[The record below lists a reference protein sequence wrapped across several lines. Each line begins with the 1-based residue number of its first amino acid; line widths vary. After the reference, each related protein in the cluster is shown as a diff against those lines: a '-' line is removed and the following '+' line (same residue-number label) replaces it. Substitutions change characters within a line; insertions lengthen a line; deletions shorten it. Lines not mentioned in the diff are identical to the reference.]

1 MLDANYQSTSY
12 LGQAAARLE
21 ILVAADVI
29 RTVALEPTFE
39 NIAALDLLVVVRTF
53 LSWSLVVEIEGHWPW
68 QQKTHRRRTWRAF
81 IMTATI
87 IEGARKRWSIKPKN
101 ILADFIAAFT
111 VGVASIPDSMASAL
125 LAGINPLTGL
135 YTMMIA
141 TPIGALFTSSEMMHI
156 STTSAL
162 SLGVASS
169 LTGMSPAAKLQAV
182 YMLALM
188 VGVIQILL
196 GLLKMGFLVR
206 FVPHS
211 VMTGFLNGVA
221 LLIILGQLRDFTG
234 FQSQYSNRV
243 VQAVD
248 MALNARADH
257 PADPD
262 RRPDHRGAD
271 RWPGQDQSHQPVCLY
286 PGDDHCLAASVPAV
300 VPECP
305 PGGDVTQVPS
315 ALPSFSLPDFSLI
328 FQLIVPAFA
337 LSVIGLVQGAGISQ
351 GYPNPDGKFPDPS
364 GDFFGQG
371 AANLAASFFQGMPCG
386 GSLSGTAMVVNAGA
400 RSRWAN
406 FLAGVLIAI
415 TVLLFAN
422 LVELIAMPALAG
434 LLIVIGFR
442 TLNFDAIRTVW
453 QTGIIPRVV
462 MVITLVGTL
471 VMPLQFAVLMGVG
484 LSILLFTFHQANRLE
499 LVELVPSEKS
509 ALPIERPAPK
519 RLSDHQVTVLYP
531 YGSLFY
537 AAAKTFEE
545 NLPAAEDAK
554 QAVVIFVLRGYDKFG
569 STMITVLDRYN
580 QVLQANGGKVMLAGI
595 SPGVMQQLER
605 TGLLDR
611 IGRENVF
618 IVHQQWGVSAYE
630 AYEAAQAWL
639 DEVKPRVPR
648 RRNKRKQ
655 NNLPCIQKTIW
666 PVRN

>member
-1 MLDANYQSTSY
+1 M
-12 LGQAAARLE
+12 
-21 ILVAADVI
+21 
-29 RTVALEPTFE
+29 TV
-39 NIAALDLLVVVRTF
+39 
-53 LSWSLVVEIEGHWPW
+53 
-68 QQKTHRRRTWRAF
+68 
-81 IMTATI
+81 TI
-87 IEGARKRWSIKPKN
+87 IEGARKRWRINPKN
-101 ILADFIAAFT
+101 ILPDFIAAFT

-125 LAGINPLTGL
+125 LAGINPLAGL

-169 LTGMSPAAKLQAV
+169 LTGMSPAEKLQAV

-248 MALNARADH
+248 TALNAQQIVL
-257 PADPD
+257 PILIVGLTTVLLIIGLD
-262 RRPDHRGAD
+262 RIKATR
-271 RWPGQDQSHQPVCLY
+271 QFSFI
-286 PGDDHCLAASVPAV
+286 LAMVFASLLPFLLWFQNVPLV
-300 VPECP
+300 
-305 PGGDVTQVPS
+305 GDVTQVPS
-315 ALPSFSLPDFSLI
+315 ALPSFALPNFSLML
-328 FQLIVPAFA
+328 QLIVPAFA

-364 GDFFGQG
+364 GDFLGQG
-371 AANLAASFFQGMPCG
+371 AANLATSFFKGMPCG
-386 GSLSGTAMVVNAGA
+386 GSLSGTAMVANAGA

-442 TLNFDAIRTVW
+442 TLNFDGIRTVW
-453 QTGIIPRVV
+453 QTGTIPRVV
-462 MVITLVGTL
+462 MAITFVGTL
-471 VMPLQFAVLMGVG
+471 VMPLQFAVLLGVG
-484 LSILLFTFHQANRLE
+484 LSIVLFTFHQANRLV
-499 LVELVPSEKS
+499 LVELVPSKNNP
-509 ALPIERPAPK
+509 LPLERPAPK

-545 NLPAAEDAK
+545 NLPAAEDAR
-554 QAVVIFVLRGYDKFG
+554 QAVVIFVLRGYENFG

-580 QVLQANGGKVMLAGI
+580 QVLQSNGGKLMLAGV
-595 SPGVMQQLER
+595 SPGVMLQLER

-611 IGRENVF
+611 IGQDNVF
-618 IVHQQWGVSAYE
+618 IVQQQWGISAYE
-630 AYEAAQAWL
+630 AYETAQAWL
-639 DEVKPRVPR
+639 AEVRPPAQQEEQAET
-648 RRNKRKQ
+648 N
-655 NNLPCIQKTIW
+655 
-666 PVRN
+666 

>member
-1 MLDANYQSTSY
+1 
-12 LGQAAARLE
+12 
-21 ILVAADVI
+21 
-29 RTVALEPTFE
+29 
-39 NIAALDLLVVVRTF
+39 
-53 LSWSLVVEIEGHWPW
+53 
-68 QQKTHRRRTWRAF
+68 
-81 IMTATI
+81 MTATI
-87 IEGARKRWSIKPKN
+87 IEGARKRWRINPKN
-101 ILADFIAAFT
+101 ILPDFVAAFT

-125 LAGINPLTGL
+125 LAGINPLAGL
-135 YTMMIA
+135 YTMIIA

-162 SLGVASS
+162 SLAVASS
-169 LTGMSPAAKLQAV
+169 LTGMSPAEKLQAV

-248 MALNARADH
+248 TVLNVQQIIL
-257 PADPD
+257 PILVVGMTMVVLILVLD
-262 RRPDHRGAD
+262 RFKVTS
-271 RWPGQDQSHQPVCLY
+271 QFSFI
-286 PGDDHCLAASVPAV
+286 LAMIFASLLPFLPWFQNVPLV
-300 VPECP
+300 
-305 PGGDVTQVPS
+305 GDVTQVPS
-315 ALPSFSLPDFSLI
+315 ALPSFSLPDFSLMLK
-328 FQLIVPAFA
+328 LIVPAFA

-351 GYPNPDGKFPDPS
+351 GYPNPDGKFADPS
-364 GDFFGQG
+364 GDFLGQG
-371 AANLAASFFQGMPCG
+371 AANLAASFFKGMPCG

-442 TLNFDAIRTVW
+442 TLNFDGISTVW
-453 QTGIIPRVV
+453 QTGMIPRVV
-462 MVITLVGTL
+462 MAITFIGTL
-471 VMPLQFAVLMGVG
+471 IMPLQFAVLLGVG

-499 LVELVPSEKS
+499 LVELVPSKDNP
-509 ALPIERPAPK
+509 LPLERPAPK
-519 RLSDHQVTVLYP
+519 QLSDHQVTVLYP

-545 NLPAAEDAK
+545 NLPAAENAR
-554 QAVVIFVLRGYDKFG
+554 QAVVIFVLRGYENFG

-580 QVLQANGGKVMLAGI
+580 QVLQANGGKLMLAGV
-595 SPGVMQQLER
+595 SSGVMLQLER

-611 IGRENVF
+611 IGRDNVF
-618 IVHQQWGVSAYE
+618 IVHQQWGISAYE
-630 AYEAAQAWL
+630 AYSAAQAWL
-639 DEVKPRVPR
+639 DEVRPPAHQEEQAR
-648 RRNKRKQ
+648 
-655 NNLPCIQKTIW
+655 T
-666 PVRN
+666 

>member
-1 MLDANYQSTSY
+1 
-12 LGQAAARLE
+12 
-21 ILVAADVI
+21 
-29 RTVALEPTFE
+29 
-39 NIAALDLLVVVRTF
+39 
-53 LSWSLVVEIEGHWPW
+53 
-68 QQKTHRRRTWRAF
+68 
-81 IMTATI
+81 MTATLV
-87 IEGARKRWSIKPKN
+87 EGARKRWRINPKN

-125 LAGINPLTGL
+125 LAGINPLAGL
-135 YTMMIA
+135 YTMIIA

-162 SLGVASS
+162 SLAVASS
-169 LTGMSPAAKLQAV
+169 LATGMTPADKLQAV
-182 YMLALM
+182 YVLALM
-188 VGVIQILL
+188 VGVIQISL

-221 LLIILGQLRDFTG
+221 ILIILGQLRDFTG
-234 FQSQYSNRV
+234 YASPHSNRV

-248 MALNARADH
+248 TALNAQQIVL
-257 PADPD
+257 PVLVVGLTMVLLILILD
-262 RRPDHRGAD
+262 RIKLTS
-271 RWPGQDQSHQPVCLY
+271 QFSFI
-286 PGDDHCLAASVPAV
+286 LAMIFASLLPFLPWFQNVPLV
-300 VPECP
+300 
-305 PGGDVTQVPS
+305 GDVTQVPS
-315 ALPSFSLPDFSLI
+315 ALPSFSLPDFSLM
-328 FQLIVPAFA
+328 FKLIVPAFA

-351 GYPNPDGKFPDPS
+351 GYPNPDGKFADPS

-371 AANLAASFFQGMPCG
+371 AANLAASFFKGMPCG

-415 TVLLFAN
+415 TVLLFAR

-442 TLNFDAIRTVW
+442 TLNFDGIRTVW
-453 QTGIIPRVV
+453 QTGMIPRVV
-462 MVITLVGTL
+462 MGITFVGTL
-471 VMPLQFAVLMGVG
+471 VMPLQFAVLLGVG

-499 LVELVPSEKS
+499 LVELVPSKNNP
-509 ALPIERPAPK
+509 LPVERPAPK
-519 RLSDHQVTVLYP
+519 KLSNHHVTVLYP

-554 QAVVIFVLRGYDKFG
+554 EAVVIFVLRGYDNFG

-580 QVLQANGGKVMLAGI
+580 QSLQANGGKVMLAGI
-595 SPGVMQQLER
+595 SPGVFVQLER
-605 TGLLDR
+605 TGLLER

-618 IVHQQWGVSAYE
+618 LVHRQWGVSAYE

-639 DEVKPRVPR
+639 DEVRPPAQQEEQAERE
-648 RRNKRKQ
+648 
-655 NNLPCIQKTIW
+655 
-666 PVRN
+666 